1 MLASGAFASPC
12 DTASCLDALVVGI
25 TDGDTVTLLVE
36 KDGRRSQARL
46 RLTEIDTPER
56 AQPWGTRA
64 RQALAEKVFQ
74 RQVHV
79 MSAGEDRYGRLLG
92 RVYLGERDINR
103 EMVREGHAWAYR
115 QYLSDKSLLED
126 ERYAREAGV
135 GLWSLPQ
142 SQNIPPW
149 EWRRNGRRQG
159 GTAFASAPLAAS
171 FACGQ
176 KTYCREMA
184 SCDEAR
190 FYLEQ
195 CGLSRLDGDG
205 DGLPCE
211 QLCRVSEQ
219 VRASAIKSV
228 GP

>member
-1 MLASGAFASPC
+1 MAGAAFAAPC

-25 TDGDTVTLLVE
+25 QDGDTVTLLVE
-36 KDGRRSQARL
+36 KDGRPSQTRL

-64 RQALAEKVFQ
+64 RQALADKVFR
-74 RQVHV
+74 RQVQV
-79 MSAGEDRYGRLLG
+79 LSSGEDRYGRLLG
-92 RVYLGERDINR
+92 RVYVEGRDINR

-126 ERYAREAGV
+126 ERFARDAGI

-142 SQNIPPW
+142 SQNVPPW
-149 EWRRNGRRQG
+149 EWRRNGRQARA
-159 GTAFASAPLAAS
+159 TALASAPPAAS
-171 FACGQ
+171 FACGR

-205 DGLPCE
+205 DGVPCE
-211 QLCRVSEQ
+211 QLCRSSE
-219 VRASAIKSV
+219 
-228 GP
+228 